1 MLKERVKHLEEL
13 LAEKEWLKSIDG
25 KEINMEIW
33 INDKEIAQRITD
45 RIAELSKYEIG
56 INAKDIIGRM
66 LTSLRN
72 MDFTHKDI
80 IEFCI
85 ATNTNYRY
93 ILIGEY
99 PICDSDN
106 KNLLYE
112 KLIEKSDYTL

>member
-1 MLKERVKHLEEL
+1 
-13 LAEKEWLKSIDG
+13 
-25 KEINMEIW
+25 MEIW

-45 RIAELSKYEIG
+45 RIAELSKHESDIDTK
-56 INAKDIIGRM
+56 NIIGRM

-85 ATNTNYRY
+85 ATNTSYRY
-93 ILIGEY
+93 IMIGEY
-99 PICDSDN
+99 PICDTDN

-112 KLIEKSDYTL
+112 KLIDKSDYTL

>member
-1 MLKERVKHLEEL
+1 
-13 LAEKEWLKSIDG
+13 
-25 KEINMEIW
+25 MEIW
-33 INDKEIAQRITD
+33 INDKEIAKRITD
-45 RIAELSKYEIG
+45 RIAELSKYEIDVNG
-56 INAKDIIGRM
+56 KDILERIQV
-66 LTSLRN
+66 SLRK

-93 ILIGEY
+93 IMIGEY
-99 PICDSDN
+99 PICDTDD